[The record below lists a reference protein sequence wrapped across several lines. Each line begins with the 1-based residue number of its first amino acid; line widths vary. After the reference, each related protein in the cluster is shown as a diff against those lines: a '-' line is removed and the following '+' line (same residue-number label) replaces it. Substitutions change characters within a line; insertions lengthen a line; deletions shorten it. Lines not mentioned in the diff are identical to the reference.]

1 MPSAEAALLWR
12 LESVNPIP
20 ALKVPPGLFHPA
32 LMYPENANDVVI
44 AGRRGDDAV
53 MILLRTA
60 VGSTPIRESWL
71 VIDWERPKIHP

>member
-1 MPSAEAALLWR
+1 
-12 LESVNPIP
+12 
-20 ALKVPPGLFHPA
+20 
-32 LMYPENANDVVI
+32 MYPENANDVVI